1 MNSRVI
7 NYSGRSSFIQI
18 IFLIGFVSL
27 IIRLIYIQ
35 VFQDEFIKR
44 QMDSKTTL
52 QSSILA
58 KRGQIVDRNERL
70 LALDIKGYTV
80 IADLN
85 LFKPNQSE
93 IKLLNSYLNLSKDKL
108 NKLLIKKRGHVELIR
123 HIGEEKKINLER
135 INLKGIFFKEN
146 LQRTYP
152 QLEISSH
159 VVGITDIDRNGIQG
173 TELVFNKMLLG
184 ENGGFSGV
192 RRPIGVIG
200 GNRRAPKEGSNL
212 KLTIDIRLQSIAHHE
227 LKKAIEESGAES
239 GSIVIINPNTA
250 EILALNNHPTFNPSY
265 RKGIKDLSIF
275 RNRATIDVFE
285 PGSVLKPIAMA
296 AILSSGEVEQD
307 VRVNTSPGWIQYGG
321 YKTSD
326 FRDYGKLSLS
336 EIISYSSNVGMVKLC
351 KDQES
356 QHLINMFSS
365 FGIGSQPVNIL
376 LPAREGFLPS
386 ASSLSNRDKVSS
398 CYGYGISM
406 SALQIAQAYQVFA
419 NKGVFKE
426 LNLFF
431 DKELT
436 SPKPEVKVLSEK
448 TTSLINSMLIKT
460 VNSKTGT
467 ARKAR
472 IEGRQ
477 VAGKTGTSEKKRN
490 GEVSYSAS
498 FAGFVPAKDPSLLA
512 VIVLHGL
519 VKENHSGGSIAAP
532 IFSKVVKQSIHAL
545 ESGS

>member
-192 RRPIGVIG
+192 RSPIGVIG
-200 GNRRAPKEGSNL
+200 GNRRAPKEGSN
-212 KLTIDIRLQSIAHHE
+212 
-227 LKKAIEESGAES
+227 
-239 GSIVIINPNTA
+239 
-250 EILALNNHPTFNPSY
+250 
-265 RKGIKDLSIF
+265 
-275 RNRATIDVFE
+275 
-285 PGSVLKPIAMA
+285 
-296 AILSSGEVEQD
+296 
-307 VRVNTSPGWIQYGG
+307 
-321 YKTSD
+321 
-326 FRDYGKLSLS
+326 
-336 EIISYSSNVGMVKLC
+336 
-351 KDQES
+351 
-356 QHLINMFSS
+356 
-365 FGIGSQPVNIL
+365 
-376 LPAREGFLPS
+376 
-386 ASSLSNRDKVSS
+386 
-398 CYGYGISM
+398 
-406 SALQIAQAYQVFA
+406 
-419 NKGVFKE
+419 
-426 LNLFF
+426 
-431 DKELT
+431 
-436 SPKPEVKVLSEK
+436 
-448 TTSLINSMLIKT
+448 
-460 VNSKTGT
+460 
-467 ARKAR
+467 
-472 IEGRQ
+472 
-477 VAGKTGTSEKKRN
+477 
-490 GEVSYSAS
+490 
-498 FAGFVPAKDPSLLA
+498 
-512 VIVLHGL
+512 
-519 VKENHSGGSIAAP
+519 
-532 IFSKVVKQSIHAL
+532 
-545 ESGS
+545 

>member
-1 MNSRVI
+1 
-7 NYSGRSSFIQI
+7 
-18 IFLIGFVSL
+18 
-27 IIRLIYIQ
+27 
-35 VFQDEFIKR
+35 
-44 QMDSKTTL
+44 MDSKTTL

-192 RRPIGVIG
+192 RSPIGVIG

>member
-192 RRPIGVIG
+192 RSPIGVIG